1 MKNSKRYVQKRSFT
15 QKGSFTIEA
24 VIWIPLVL
32 CMMLSVL
39 QEGIQFYRESE
50 EREFSEEV
58 KTWDGVSRFYELWM
72 IKELGEEWKNE

>member
-1 MKNSKRYVQKRSFT
+1 MNLSKKYF

-39 QEGIQFYRESE
+39 REGIQFYEESV

-58 KTWDGVSRFYELWM
+58 ETWDGVSRFYELWM
-72 IKELGEEWKNE
+72 IKELGEEWNNE

>member
-1 MKNSKRYVQKRSFT
+1 MNLSKKYF

-39 QEGIQFYRESE
+39 REGIQFYGESV

-58 KTWDGVSRFYELWM
+58 ETWDGVSRFYELWM
-72 IKELGEEWKNE
+72 IKELGEEWNNE

>member
-1 MKNSKRYVQKRSFT
+1 MSSSKKYF

-39 QEGIQFYRESE
+39 REGIQFYEESV

-58 KTWDGVSRFYELWM
+58 ETWDGVSRFYELWM
-72 IKELGEEWKNE
+72 IKELGEEWNNE

>member
-1 MKNSKRYVQKRSFT
+1 MNVSKKHF

-50 EREFSEEV
+50 QREFLEEV
-58 KTWDGVSRFYELWM
+58 TTWDGVSRFYELWM
-72 IKELGEEWKNE
+72 IKELGEEWKRE